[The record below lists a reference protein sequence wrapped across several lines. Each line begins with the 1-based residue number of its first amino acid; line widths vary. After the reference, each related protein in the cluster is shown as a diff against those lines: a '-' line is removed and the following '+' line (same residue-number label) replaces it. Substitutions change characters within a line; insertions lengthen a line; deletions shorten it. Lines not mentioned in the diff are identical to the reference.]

1 MRRFARAVV
10 MMGLIALTPIAARAN
25 TITEDFTIDIF
36 GSDNHAFPS
45 TPFGKFNPSLGMLT
59 SVSETLTGSTTWM
72 AISGALLSLS
82 IGITGAHQNFATTGT
97 INIDLSGLTTKAT
110 KLSGVTGTGRT
121 IEALISSDIILG
133 SFSDARLEGT
143 ITYDYTPPALEPVP
157 EPMSIALL
165 GTGLLGLGA
174 ISRHPKR
181 AALRSEG
188 SA

>member
-1 MRRFARAVV
+1 MRRFARAMV
-10 MMGLIALTPIAARAN
+10 MMGLIAFAPVAARAN

-110 KLSGVTGTGRT
+110 KLTKLTGTGNT

-133 SFSDARLEGT
+133 SFSDARLDGT
-143 ITYDYTPPALEPVP
+143 ITYDYTLAAPPSVP
-157 EPMSIALL
+157 EPMSITLL
-165 GTGLLGLGA
+165 GTALLGLGA
-174 ISRHPKR
+174 IWQHRSRSR
-181 AALRSEG
+181 G
-188 SA
+188 